1 MIKLCN
7 TCVDANVPLDL
18 VDNIVGIIHDG
29 QNNGLKIDSNI
40 VRSREYFLK
49 HLNKCFKVPLPE
61 TVKGAIEDTFG
72 EDQTIKVIRHDFLY
86 YKPLITY
93 MTRKYGVTKAILLEL
108 LVWKSHL
115 THSNMDV
122 VMVKLMK
129 LLMVHGTRKRFMSVQ
144 KLLKENVSWFF
155 N

>member
-49 HLNKCFKVPLPE
+49 HLNKRCKVPLPE
-61 TVKGAIEDTFG
+61 TVKVAIEDTFG
-72 EDQTIKVIRHDFLY
+72 EDQTIKVIRHDFY
-86 YKPLITY
+86 YKQWISY
-93 MTRKYGVTKAILLEL
+93 MTMKYGVMKAILL
-108 LVWKSHL
+108 
-115 THSNMDV
+115 
-122 VMVKLMK
+122 
-129 LLMVHGTRKRFMSVQ
+129 
-144 KLLKENVSWFF
+144 
-155 N
+155 